1 MSKVK
6 ARGKVPKE
14 AEIGEIIEVKTLLR
28 HPMNSGRMK
37 DAEGNVIP
45 RKIINKF
52 LAKFN
57 DEVIFSVDIEP
68 SISSNPYIVFPFK
81 AIKSGIFEF
90 HWKEDT
96 GENYTLKKDIIVS

>member
-14 AEIGEIIEVKTLLR
+14 AESGEIIEVKTLLR

-37 DAEGNVIP
+37 DSEGNIIP

-52 LAKFN
+52 AAKFN
-57 DEVIFSVDIEP
+57 EELIFSVDIEP
-68 SISSNPYIVFPFK
+68 SVSSNPYIVFPFK
-81 AIKSGIFEF
+81 VMNTGTFEF
-90 HWKEDT
+90 IWEEDT
-96 GENYTLKKDIIVS
+96 GEIYTLKKEISVS